1 MLHDGA
7 AANDLVV
14 AREVEAP
21 ADGDAATVKELAT
34 DARDGRVVRERDH
47 DHVPKDLLVHRL
59 LRGQQHERA
68 LLRAH
73 LKGIREVLDLQRD
86 PLLHELRVRLRDACT
101 RGVHSVHL

>member
-47 DHVPKDLLVHRL
+47 DHVLGLR
-59 LRGQQHERA
+59 RGQQHERA